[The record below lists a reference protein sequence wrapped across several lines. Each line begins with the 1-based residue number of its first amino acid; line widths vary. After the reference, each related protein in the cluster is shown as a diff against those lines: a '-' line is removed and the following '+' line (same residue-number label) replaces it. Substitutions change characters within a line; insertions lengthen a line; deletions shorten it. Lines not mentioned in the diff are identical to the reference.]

1 MKESINKIS
10 EFLARRDIESLT
22 KRSLKEKFNI
32 EKVDVLVLLGSSITY
47 SIKCAVEAYENGI
60 CNKIMICGGIG
71 HSTEILRD
79 VLRSHNVYKNIE
91 LNNNSEADI
100 IFQII
105 NKYYKV
111 PLEKI
116 IIENKSTNCGDN
128 AKKAIE
134 MLDNMGMK
142 YNSLLLIQDPTMQL
156 RTYLA
161 FLKYLKDKGEIK
173 VINYAPFI
181 PKVNEHIKLIN
192 KNIDGIWREDRFID
206 LLMGEI
212 PRLRYDKNGY
222 GPKGLNFIEHI
233 DISDLIEESYINL
246 KNIFGERCR

>member
-10 EFLARRDIESLT
+10 EFLARRDIESLN

-134 MLDNMGMK
+134 MLDNMGIK
-142 YNSLLLIQDPTMQL
+142 YNSLLLMQDPTMQL

-181 PKVNEHIKLIN
+181 PKVNENIKLIN
-192 KNIDGIWREDRFID
+192 KNIDGIWREERFID

-212 PRLRYDKNGY
+212 PRLRDDETGY